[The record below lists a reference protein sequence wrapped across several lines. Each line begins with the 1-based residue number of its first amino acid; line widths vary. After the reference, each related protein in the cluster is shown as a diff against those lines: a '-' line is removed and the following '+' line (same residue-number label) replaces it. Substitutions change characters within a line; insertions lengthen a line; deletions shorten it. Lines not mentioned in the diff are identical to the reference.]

1 MVNLLDQTVLVTGA
15 SSGIGRDVAIHA
27 AEAGANLVLVARDVE
42 KLSAVKEECIEVGG
56 EYSNHFYLSIDMS
69 DPDAISDGVETIF
82 DNFEK
87 VDVLVNAA
95 GFGDFSTYLET
106 DFETVEKMFR
116 VNVLGLMLLTRL
128 VASQMIEQG
137 HGHIF
142 NIGSMAGKITTPKSA
157 AYSATKAAVIAFSDG
172 LRLELKPFNI
182 FVTTVNPGPVATN
195 FFEVADHSGSYLNS
209 VKNMVLDPDK
219 LAVEIVNTFNRRKRE
234 INRPRY
240 MEFASVLYKMAPT
253 VGDYFAGTLGNRK

>member
-116 VNVLGLMLLTRL
+116 SNAL
-128 VASQMIEQG
+128 
-137 HGHIF
+137 
-142 NIGSMAGKITTPKSA
+142 
-157 AYSATKAAVIAFSDG
+157 
-172 LRLELKPFNI
+172 
-182 FVTTVNPGPVATN
+182 NP
-195 FFEVADHSGSYLNS
+195 SSC
-209 VKNMVLDPDK
+209 
-219 LAVEIVNTFNRRKRE
+219 
-234 INRPRY
+234 
-240 MEFASVLYKMAPT
+240 
-253 VGDYFAGTLGNRK
+253 